1 MKNKMPD
8 KETSLIVEQLAARL
22 IQNNKR
28 LTVAE
33 SCTGGWIAKL
43 LTDLSGSSQWFERGF
58 VTYSN
63 QAKHEMLGV
72 NVSTIDAYGAVS
84 QETVN
89 EMALGALKNS
99 HADYSLSVSGI
110 AGPGGGSEDKPVG
123 LVWFSWAAKENN
135 TLNILAS
142 EKQVFGGD
150 RESVRKQAVK
160 YALTEL
166 VKFLETTA
174 G

>member
-1 MKNKMPD
+1 MPNQD
-8 KETSLIVEQLAARL
+8 ITQIVEQLAESL

-33 SCTGGWIAKL
+33 SCTGGWVAKV
-43 LTDLSGSSQWFERGF
+43 LTDLAGSSVWFERGF

-63 QAKHEMLGV
+63 EAKQEMLGV
-72 NVSTIDAYGAVS
+72 NTSTLETHGAVS

-99 HADYSLSVSGI
+99 HADFSLSVSGI
-110 AGPGGGSEDKPVG
+110 AGPGGGSTEKPVG
-123 LVWFSWAAKENN
+123 LVWFSWAVKENDR
-135 TLNILAS
+135 LNILAS
-142 EKQVFGGD
+142 EKQVFNGD
-150 RESVRKQAVK
+150 RESVREQAIEYV
-160 YALTEL
+160 LTEL
-166 VKFLETTA
+166 VKFIERIA